1 MSLQADGSDCG
12 VFLCMFK
19 AMALE
24 RGRLSRDS
32 NFCLWGEDAS
42 RVKSSSKVTHVGVL
56 RFRTLMLKR
65 LTAFA
70 VEYTRHWLSQAATA
84 PPPRKRQARGAIS
97 IDPRLTILLGLQAK
111 ECPRIL
117 GELEQHG
124 RKISHWAWWVFPT
137 EKEGESEP
145 ERQRTAVTRESAAV
159 LLRRAPESWRHVLE
173 KIRALVAARGALVL
187 PQNDHGRVRHF
198 ISFWRGQPDLPAWMN
213 MVIGDLA
220 ACYATDAPT
229 GPEQP
234 QVDPVWFTLPRV
246 LREVLSANFQLGILP
261 CPMHLPSPG
270 GRMQESCLPVSALVQ
285 MDMRIVDLWG
295 GSERHLWFSEW
306 SQHLG
311 FTVNATLRKNGQL
324 GLNCGNIA
332 SYSAAAFWAIFREMH
347 LAEVQSEQYTG
358 PDWMSHPVEIE
369 AAKQEL
375 ITRSNQI
382 FHRFYTEVDNQG
394 KQNRPEPESNWT
406 SGHPIETARSLTGTE
421 IGILL
426 AYLMG
431 WAQPGDDETHLEES
445 HLLFSNTSWE
455 ELIRLVAGNVY
466 KATQTG
472 FQGCQR
478 VLISNDICSADEG
491 EDSHWFTVAYRLS
504 AR

>member
-124 RKISHWAWWVFPT
+124 HKISHWAWWVFPT

-198 ISFWRGQPDLPAWMN
+198 IFFWRGQPDLPAWMN

-220 ACYATDAPT
+220 AC
-229 GPEQP
+229 
-234 QVDPVWFTLPRV
+234 
-246 LREVLSANFQLGILP
+246 
-261 CPMHLPSPG
+261 
-270 GRMQESCLPVSALVQ
+270 
-285 MDMRIVDLWG
+285 
-295 GSERHLWFSEW
+295 
-306 SQHLG
+306 
-311 FTVNATLRKNGQL
+311 
-324 GLNCGNIA
+324 
-332 SYSAAAFWAIFREMH
+332 
-347 LAEVQSEQYTG
+347 
-358 PDWMSHPVEIE
+358 
-369 AAKQEL
+369 
-375 ITRSNQI
+375 
-382 FHRFYTEVDNQG
+382 
-394 KQNRPEPESNWT
+394 
-406 SGHPIETARSLTGTE
+406 
-421 IGILL
+421 
-426 AYLMG
+426 
-431 WAQPGDDETHLEES
+431 
-445 HLLFSNTSWE
+445 
-455 ELIRLVAGNVY
+455 
-466 KATQTG
+466 
-472 FQGCQR
+472 
-478 VLISNDICSADEG
+478 
-491 EDSHWFTVAYRLS
+491 
-504 AR
+504 